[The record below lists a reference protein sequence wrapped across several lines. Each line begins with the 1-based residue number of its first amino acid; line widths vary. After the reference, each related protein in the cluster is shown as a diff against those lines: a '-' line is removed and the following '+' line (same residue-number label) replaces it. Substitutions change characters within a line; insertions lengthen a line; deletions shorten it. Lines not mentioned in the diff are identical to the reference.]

1 MALMTGLIIVGGKV
15 DIKDVK
21 AFIAKLSA
29 IGKECNVTVQA
40 VNADLIAGRGHI
52 EFAANK
58 AVESF
63 REKRN
68 LARDLGMEIMLYL
81 RGRRQIEK
89 ALEIGVRPGENNVA
103 IVIVG
108 DEPGCAEDRARA
120 VLDRVDEKVVDYD
133 HGKDAALMRLYEI
146 TPAEVEIVG
155 EERIP
160 LLVRER
166 SALLEFEK

>member
-1 MALMTGLIIVGGKV
+1 MTGLIIVGGKV
-15 DIKDVK
+15 EIKDVK
-21 AFIAKLSA
+21 AFIGKLTA
-29 IGKECNVTVQA
+29 IGKECGVTVQA
-40 VNADLIAGRGHI
+40 VNADRVAGRGHI
-52 EFAANK
+52 EFASDK
-58 AVESF
+58 AVEAF

-89 ALEIGVRPGENNVA
+89 ALELGVREGMNNVA
-103 IVIVG
+103 IIIVG
-108 DEPGCAEDRARA
+108 HEPGCAEDKARA

-133 HGKDAALMRLYEI
+133 HRKDEALMRLYDI

-155 EERIP
+155 KERIP

>member
-1 MALMTGLIIVGGKV
+1 MTGLIIVGGNV
-15 DIKDVK
+15 EIKDVK
-21 AFIAKLSA
+21 AFISRLTA
-29 IGKECNVTVQA
+29 IGRECGVTVQA
-40 VNADLIAGRGHI
+40 VNADLVAGRGHI
-52 EFAANK
+52 EFASDK
-58 AVESF
+58 AVVAF

-89 ALEIGVRPGENNVA
+89 ALELGLHEGPNNVA
-103 IVIVG
+103 IIIVG
-108 DEPGCAEDRARA
+108 DEPGCAEDKARA

-133 HGKDAALMRLYEI
+133 HRKDEALMRLYDI

-155 EERIP
+155 RERIP

>member
-1 MALMTGLIIVGGKV
+1 MPVMTGLIIVGGKV

-40 VNADLIAGRGHI
+40 VNADLVAGRGHI
-52 EFAANK
+52 EFAADK
-58 AVESF
+58 AVQAF
-63 REKRN
+63 KEKRT
-68 LARDLGMEIMLYL
+68 LARDLGMEIMLCL

-89 ALEIGVRPGENNVA
+89 ALEIGLRPGMNDVA
-103 IVIVG
+103 IIIVG
-108 DEPGCAEDRARA
+108 DEPGCAEDKARA
-120 VLDRVDEKVVDYD
+120 VLDKVDEKVVDYG
-133 HGKDAALMRLYEI
+133 HHKDEALMRLYDI

-155 EERIP
+155 KERIP

>member
-1 MALMTGLIIVGGKV
+1 MTGLIIVGGSV
-15 DIKDVK
+15 DIKDVR
-21 AFIAKLSA
+21 AFIGQLTA

-40 VNADLIAGRGHI
+40 VNANRIAGRSHI
-52 EFAANK
+52 EFAADK
-58 AVESF
+58 AVEAF

-89 ALEIGVRPGENNVA
+89 ALELGLHEGENDVA

-108 DEPGCAEDRARA
+108 DEPGCAEDKARA
-120 VLDRVDEKVVDYD
+120 LLDKVDGKVVDYD
-133 HGKDAALMRLYEI
+133 HKKDETLMRLYEI

-155 EERIP
+155 KERIP

>member
-1 MALMTGLIIVGGKV
+1 MTGLVIVGGHA

-21 AFIAKLSA
+21 AFIGRLSA
-29 IGKECNVTVQA
+29 IGRECGVTVQA
-40 VNADLIAGRGHI
+40 LNADLVAGRGHI
-52 EFAANK
+52 EFAADK
-58 AVESF
+58 AVEAF
-63 REKRN
+63 RRKTN

-89 ALEIGVRPGENNVA
+89 ALEMGVRPGKNNVA

-108 DEPGCAEDRARA
+108 EDPGCAEGKARA
-120 VLDRVDEKVVDYD
+120 LLDEADDSVVGYSHEKDE
-133 HGKDAALMRLYEI
+133 ALMRLYDI
-146 TPAEVEIVG
+146 TPAEIEVVG

-160 LLVRER
+160 LLARER

>member
-1 MALMTGLIIVGGKV
+1 MTGLIIVGGSV
-15 DIKDVK
+15 DIEDVR
-21 AFIAKLSA
+21 AFISKLTA

-40 VNADLIAGRGHI
+40 VNASRIAGRGHI
-52 EFAANK
+52 EFAADK
-58 AVESF
+58 AVEAF
-63 REKRN
+63 RDRRN

-89 ALEIGVRPGENNVA
+89 ALELGLHEGQNEVA

-108 DEPGCAEDRARA
+108 DEPGCAEDKARA
-120 VLDRVDEKVVDYD
+120 LLDKVDDKVVDYD
-133 HGKDAALMRLYEI
+133 HKKDEALMRLYEI

-155 EERIP
+155 KERIP

-166 SALLEFEK
+166 SVLLEFEK